1 MKVDEI
7 MTKKL
12 EIISAEA
19 SIYDAIERMID
30 KRIRSLLVKP
40 GDAHD
45 VYGVITVRDIVH
57 KALGKNLDLNK
68 MKVSEIMS
76 KPVVCINKGTD
87 LEHVINLMTKFN
99 ITRVFVN
106 EGKEIVGII
115 SLLDVMS
122 AALITRARAREGHG
136 A

>member
-76 KPVVCINKGTD
+76 KPVVNVDKGVD
-87 LEHVINLMTKFN
+87 VEHAIDLMTKSN

-106 EGKEIVGII
+106 EGREIIGIV

-122 AALITRARAREGHG
+122 AALINRAREGHG
-136 A
+136 V

>member
-1 MKVDEI
+1 MKVVEI

-12 EIISAEA
+12 ETIEA
-19 SIYDAIERMID
+19 DSSIYDAIEKMID

-40 GDAHD
+40 KDEKD
-45 VYGVITVRDIVH
+45 VPGVITVRDIVN
-57 KALGKNLDLNK
+57 KALAKNLDLK
-68 MKVSEIMS
+68 KAKVGEITS
-76 KPVVCINKGTD
+76 KPMVCVDKGMD
-87 LEHVINLMTKFN
+87 VEYAINLMSKFN

-106 EGKEIVGII
+106 DGKEIIGII

-122 AALITRARAREGHG
+122 AELIKKAKEGHR

>member
-12 EIISAEA
+12 ETINADA

-30 KRIRSLLVKP
+30 KRIRSLLVTPRDEK
-40 GDAHD
+40 D
-45 VYGVITVRDIVH
+45 VHGVITVRDIVF
-57 KALGKNLDLNK
+57 KVLGKNLDLNK
-68 MKVSEIMS
+68 TRVAEITS
-76 KPVVCINKGTD
+76 KPLVCINKGMD
-87 LEHVINLMTKFN
+87 VDHAVNLMTKFN
-99 ITRVFVN
+99 ITRVFIC
-106 EGKEIVGII
+106 EGKKIIGIL

-122 AALITRARAREGHG
+122 AELIKKAREGRG

>member
-1 MKVDEI
+1 MKIDEI

-12 EIISAEA
+12 ETIGADA
-19 SIYDAIERMID
+19 PVYDAIELMID

-40 GDAHD
+40 GDEED
-45 VYGVITVRDIVH
+45 VYGVITVRDIVY

-68 MKVSEIMS
+68 TKVGEITS
-76 KPVVCINKGTD
+76 KPLVCIDKGMD
-87 LEHVINLMTKFN
+87 VEHVINLMTKFN
-99 ITRVFVN
+99 ITRVFVC
-106 EGKEIVGII
+106 EGTEIIGIV

-122 AALITRARAREGHG
+122 AALIKRAREGHG

>member
-1 MKVDEI
+1 MKVIEI

-12 EIISAEA
+12 ETIEVDAP
-19 SIYDAIERMID
+19 IYDAIEKMID

-40 GDAHD
+40 NDDKD
-45 VYGVITVRDIVH
+45 VHGVITVRDIVN
-57 KALGKNLDLNK
+57 KALAKNLDLNK
-68 MKVSEIMS
+68 TKVKEITS
-76 KPVVCINKGTD
+76 KPLVCVDKGMD
-87 LEHVINLMTKFN
+87 VEYAISLMSKFN

-106 EGKEIVGII
+106 DGKEIIGII

-122 AALITRARAREGHG
+122 AELIKRAREGHR

>member
-1 MKVDEI
+1 MKIDEI

-12 EIISAEA
+12 ETIEA
-19 SIYDAIERMID
+19 DAPVYDAIEKMID

-40 GDAHD
+40 GDEKD
-45 VYGVITVRDIVH
+45 VSGVITVRDIVY

-68 MKVSEIMS
+68 TKVGEITS
-76 KPVVCINKGTD
+76 KPLVCIDKGTD
-87 LEHVINLMTKFN
+87 IEHAVSLMTKFN
-99 ITRVFVN
+99 ITRVFISD
-106 EGKEIVGII
+106 GKEIIGII

-122 AALITRARAREGHG
+122 AALIKRAREGHG

>member
-76 KPVVCINKGTD
+76 KPVISVDKGVD
-87 LEHVINLMTKFN
+87 VEHAIVLMTKSN

-106 EGKEIVGII
+106 EGREIVGIV

-122 AALITRARAREGHG
+122 AALINRAREGHG
-136 A
+136 V

>member
-1 MKVDEI
+1 MKIDEI

-12 EIISAEA
+12 EIISADA

-45 VYGVITVRDIVH
+45 VYGVITVRDIVY

-76 KPVVCINKGTD
+76 KPVVSVDKGVD
-87 LEHVINLMTKFN
+87 VEHAVNLMTKSH

-106 EGKEIVGII
+106 EGEAIVGIV

-122 AALITRARAREGHG
+122 AALIERAREGRG
-136 A
+136 V

>member
-12 EIISAEA
+12 ETIEA
-19 SIYDAIERMID
+19 DAPVYDAIEKMID

-40 GDAHD
+40 RDEKD
-45 VYGVITVRDIVH
+45 VSGVITVRDIVY
-57 KALGKNLDLNK
+57 KAFGKNLDLNK
-68 MKVSEIMS
+68 TRVGEITS
-76 KPVVCINKGTD
+76 RPLVCIDKGVD
-87 LEHVINLMTKFN
+87 MEHAVSLMTKFN
-99 ITRVFVN
+99 ITRVFVCD
-106 EGKEIVGII
+106 GKEIIGIV

-122 AALITRARAREGHG
+122 ATLIKRAREGHG

>member
-12 EIISAEA
+12 EIIGADA
-19 SIYDAIERMID
+19 SIYDAIEKMID

-40 GDAHD
+40 RDEKD
-45 VYGVITVRDIVH
+45 VSGVITVRDIVY
-57 KALGKNLDLNK
+57 KVLGRDLDLNK
-68 MKVSEIMS
+68 TKVGEIMS
-76 KPVVCINKGTD
+76 KPLVCIDKGMD
-87 LEHVINLMTKFN
+87 VEHAVNLMTKFN
-99 ITRVFVN
+99 ITRVFIS
-106 EGKEIVGII
+106 EGREIVGII

-122 AALITRARAREGHG
+122 AELIKKAREGHG

>member
-12 EIISAEA
+12 EIIDADA
-19 SIYDAIERMID
+19 SIYDAIEKMID

-40 GDAHD
+40 IHERD
-45 VYGVITVRDIVH
+45 VHGVITVRDIVY
-57 KALGKNLDLNK
+57 KALGNNLDLNK
-68 MKVSEIMS
+68 TKVSEIMS
-76 KPVVCINKGTD
+76 KPLVCIDKGID
-87 LEHVINLMTKFN
+87 VANAVNLMTKFN
-99 ITRVFVN
+99 ITRVFIS
-106 EGKEIVGII
+106 EGKEIAGII

-122 AALITRARAREGHG
+122 AELIKRAREGHS

>member
-1 MKVDEI
+1 MKVVEI

-12 EIISAEA
+12 ETIEA
-19 SIYDAIERMID
+19 AAPIYDAIEKMID

-40 GDAHD
+40 NDDKD
-45 VYGVITVRDIVH
+45 VHGVITVRDVVN
-57 KALGKNLDLNK
+57 KALAKNLDLTRT
-68 MKVSEIMS
+68 KVGEITS
-76 KPVVCINKGTD
+76 KPLVCVDKGMDVEYAID
-87 LEHVINLMTKFN
+87 LMSKFN

-106 EGKEIVGII
+106 DGKEIIGII

-122 AALITRARAREGHG
+122 AELIKRAREGHR

>member
-1 MKVDEI
+1 MKVVEI

-12 EIISAEA
+12 ETIEVDAP
-19 SIYDAIERMID
+19 IYDAIEKMID

-40 GDAHD
+40 NDDKD
-45 VYGVITVRDIVH
+45 VHGVITVRDIVN
-57 KALGKNLDLNK
+57 KALAKNLDLNK
-68 MKVSEIMS
+68 TKVKEITS
-76 KPVVCINKGTD
+76 KPLVCVDKGMD
-87 LEHVINLMTKFN
+87 VDYAINLMSKFN

-106 EGKEIVGII
+106 DGKEIIGII

-122 AALITRARAREGHG
+122 AELIKRAKEGHR

>member
-7 MTKKL
+7 MTKKI
-12 EIISAEA
+12 ETIEA
-19 SIYDAIERMID
+19 DAPVFDAIERMID

-40 GDAHD
+40 KDEKD
-45 VYGVITVRDIVH
+45 VSGVITVRDIVY

-68 MKVSEIMS
+68 TKVGEITS
-76 KPVVCINKGTD
+76 SPLVCIDKGMD
-87 LEHVINLMTKFN
+87 IEHAVSLMAKFN
-99 ITRVFVN
+99 ITRVFVCD
-106 EGKEIVGII
+106 GKKIIGIV

-122 AALITRARAREGHG
+122 AELIKKAREGHG

>member
-12 EIISAEA
+12 EMINTDA

-30 KRIRSLLVKP
+30 KRIRSLLVSPRDDK
-40 GDAHD
+40 D
-45 VYGVITVRDIVH
+45 VYGVITVRDIVF
-57 KALGKNLDLNK
+57 KVLGKDLDLNK
-68 MKVSEIMS
+68 TKVSEITS
-76 KPVVCINKGTD
+76 KPLVCINKGMD
-87 LEHVINLMTKFN
+87 VEHAIQLMTKFN
-99 ITRVFVN
+99 ITRVFIC
-106 EGKEIVGII
+106 EGKEIIGII

-122 AALITRARAREGHG
+122 SELIKRAREGRG

>member
-7 MTKKL
+7 MTTKL
-12 EIISAEA
+12 EIIHADA
-19 SIYDAIERMID
+19 SIYDAIEKMID

-40 GDAHD
+40 VDERD
-45 VYGVITVRDIVH
+45 VHGVITVRDIVY

-68 MKVSEIMS
+68 TKVSEIMS
-76 KPVVCINKGTD
+76 KPLICIDKGTD
-87 LEHVINLMTKFN
+87 IAHVVNLMTKFN
-99 ITRVFVN
+99 ITRVFIS
-106 EGKEIVGII
+106 EGKEIAGII

-122 AALITRARAREGHG
+122 AELIQKAREGHS

>member
-12 EIISAEA
+12 ETIEANA

-40 GDAHD
+40 RDEND
-45 VYGVITVRDIVH
+45 VYGVITVRDIVY
-57 KALGKNLDLNK
+57 KALAKNLNLNTT
-68 MKVSEIMS
+68 KVGEITS
-76 KPVVCINKGTD
+76 KPLVCIDRGTD
-87 LEHVINLMTKFN
+87 VDHAVNLMTKFN
-99 ITRVFVN
+99 ITRVFISD
-106 EGKEIVGII
+106 GKDIRGII

-122 AALITRARAREGHG
+122 SALIKRAREGHG

>member
-12 EIISAEA
+12 AIIDAGA
-19 SIYDAIERMID
+19 TIYDAIESMID

-40 GDAHD
+40 RDEKD
-45 VYGVITVRDIVH
+45 VYGVITVRDIVY
-57 KALGKNLDLNK
+57 KVLGKNLDLNK
-68 MKVSEIMS
+68 TKVGEITS
-76 KPVVCINKGTD
+76 KPLVCVDKGMD
-87 LEHVINLMTKFN
+87 VEHAVNLMTKFN
-99 ITRVFVN
+99 ITRVFIS
-106 EGKEIVGII
+106 EGKEIIGII

-122 AALITRARAREGHG
+122 AELIKKAREGRG

>member
-12 EIISAEA
+12 EMIHADA

-40 GDAHD
+40 RDEKD
-45 VYGVITVRDIVH
+45 VFGVITVRDIVF
-57 KALGKNLDLNK
+57 KVLGKNLDLNRT
-68 MKVSEIMS
+68 KVAEITS
-76 KPVVCINKGTD
+76 KPLVCVDKGMD
-87 LEHVINLMTKFN
+87 IDHAVNLMTKFN
-99 ITRVFVN
+99 ITRVFIC
-106 EGKEIVGII
+106 EGKEIAGIL

-122 AALITRARAREGHG
+122 AELIKKAREGYG

>member
-12 EIISAEA
+12 ETIEA
-19 SIYDAIERMID
+19 DAPVYDAIEKMID

-40 GDAHD
+40 RDEKD
-45 VYGVITVRDIVH
+45 VSGVITVRDIVY

-68 MKVSEIMS
+68 TKVGEITS
-76 KPVVCINKGTD
+76 KPLVCIDKGMD
-87 LEHVINLMTKFN
+87 VKDAISLMTKFN
-99 ITRVFVN
+99 ITRVFVSD
-106 EGKEIVGII
+106 GKKIIGIV

-122 AALITRARAREGHG
+122 AALIKRAREGHG

>member
-12 EIISAEA
+12 EIISADA

-45 VYGVITVRDIVH
+45 VYGVITVRDIVY

-68 MKVSEIMS
+68 TKVSEIMS
-76 KPVVCINKGTD
+76 KPVVSVDKGVD
-87 LEHVINLMTKFN
+87 VEHAVNLMTKFN

-122 AALITRARAREGHG
+122 AALIKRAREGRG

>member
-1 MKVDEI
+1 MKVVEI

-12 EIISAEA
+12 ETIEVHA
-19 SIYDAIERMID
+19 SIYDAIEKMID

-40 GDAHD
+40 NDDKD
-45 VYGVITVRDIVH
+45 VHGVITVRDIVN
-57 KALGKNLDLNK
+57 KALAKNLDLNK
-68 MKVSEIMS
+68 TKVKEITS
-76 KPVVCINKGTD
+76 KPLVCVDKD
-87 LEHVINLMTKFN
+87 MDVEYAINLMSKFN

-106 EGKEIVGII
+106 DGKEIIGII

-122 AALITRARAREGHG
+122 AELIKRAREGHR

>member
-7 MTKKL
+7 MIKKL
-12 EIISAEA
+12 ESINADA
-19 SIYDAIERMID
+19 PIYDAIERMID

-40 GDAHD
+40 RDEKD
-45 VYGVITVRDIVH
+45 VYGVITVRDIVF
-57 KALGKNLDLNK
+57 KVLGKNLDLNK
-68 MKVSEIMS
+68 TKVGDITS
-76 KPVVCINKGTD
+76 KPLICVNKGVD
-87 LEHVINLMTKFN
+87 VEHAVNLMTKSN
-99 ITRVFVN
+99 ITRVFIC

-122 AALITRARAREGHG
+122 AELIKKAREGHG

>member
-12 EIISAEA
+12 EILDADA

-40 GDAHD
+40 GDEKD
-45 VYGVITVRDIVH
+45 VYGVITVRDIVY
-57 KALGKNLDLNK
+57 KVMAKNLDLNK
-68 MKVSEIMS
+68 TKVGEIVS
-76 KPVVCINKGTD
+76 KPLVCIDKWID
-87 LEHVINLMTKFN
+87 VEHAVNLMAKFN
-99 ITRVFVN
+99 ITRLFISQ
-106 EGKEIVGII
+106 GKEILGIV

-122 AALITRARAREGHG
+122 AELIKRAREGHS
-136 A
+136 AK